1 MKYFLI
7 IAGLL
12 MAAVG
17 CKTGQDTSASFV
29 LNNDVD
35 SLSFAIGQSIGS
47 NLGRQ
52 DMTDLDPDLIAHG
65 IRTNLAGEGWDDMA
79 VQATIETM
87 LRERQERAM
96 AGRIE
101 TETAFL
107 DSVAALPGVITTESG
122 LVYQV
127 LQEGTGASPLATD
140 EVEAHYHGMLLN
152 GEVFDSSVDKGR
164 PIVLAVNRFI
174 PGWIEGLQLMK
185 EGAKYKFWIPE
196 GLAYG
201 ARPPQGS
208 GIPPNS
214 ALIFELEL
222 LKVNP

>member
-7 IAGLL
+7 SALL
-12 MAAVG
+12 VASAIG
-17 CKTGQDTSASFV
+17 CKTGQDTSASYA
-29 LNNDVD
+29 LTNDVD
-35 SLSFAIGQSIGS
+35 SLSFAIGQSIGT

-52 DMTDLDPDLIAHG
+52 DMKDLDPDLIAHG
-65 IRTNLAGEGWDDMA
+65 IRTNLAGEGWDELT
-79 VQATIETM
+79 VQSTIETM

-96 AGRIE
+96 AERIE
-101 TETAFL
+101 MQTAFL
-107 DSVAALPGVITTESG
+107 DSVAALPGIITTESG
-122 LVYQV
+122 LIYQV
-127 LQEGTGASPLATD
+127 QQEGTGAMPLATD
-140 EVEAHYHGMLLN
+140 EVEAHYTGMLLD
-152 GEVFDSSVDKGR
+152 GEVFDSSVQKGK

-196 GLAYG
+196 NLAYG

>member
-65 IRTNLAGEGWDDMA
+65 IRTNLAGEGWDEMA

-96 AGRIE
+96 VERIE

-107 DSVAALPGVITTESG
+107 DSVAALPGMVTTDSG
-122 LVYQV
+122 LIYQV
-127 LQEGTGASPLATD
+127 LQEGSGASPLATD

>member
-7 IAGLL
+7 SACLL

-17 CKTGQDTSASFV
+17 CKTSQDTSASFA

-65 IRTNLAGEGWDDMA
+65 IRTNLAGEGWDEMA

-107 DSVAALPGVITTESG
+107 DSVAALPGMVTTDSG
-122 LVYQV
+122 LIYQV
-127 LQEGTGASPLATD
+127 LQEGSGASPLATD